1 MGRFWTF
8 AGVFRCVI
16 SLFCNKHG
24 LNDLLFRVQ
33 IGNCIRIIV
42 GFFVSL
48 SSVKKKIKHLHSL
61 NQHYLQDLS
70 SYLNAQKI
78 QLSYGIANTLRQ
90 FCLSYF
96 TLHTLKILVGEN
108 QICNYFKDIKMMTF
122 GCCLLN
128 NKVHIPFT

>member
-48 SSVKKKIKHLHSL
+48 SSVKKKNQTLAFFEPTLFTRFIKLFKCTKNPIILWYSKHTPAI
-61 NQHYLQDLS
+61 LS
-70 SYLNAQKI
+70 FI
-78 QLSYGIANTLRQ
+78 I
-90 FCLSYF
+90 YF
-96 TLHTLKILVGEN
+96 TYFKNLVGEN